1 MINGTTV
8 DVTEY
13 DGRPQ
18 DQLPDETDPAYYWF
32 LFFISDMHKTVTKM
46 VEDAQ
51 VQRELSDKT
60 GDTRFI
66 PSESTL
72 KRWSARYAWK
82 RRRAVY
88 NKIQME
94 SMKEIIH
101 KGRVVE
107 MERFFGNRE

>member
-1 MINGTTV
+1 MSN
-8 DVTEY
+8 ES
-13 DGRPQ
+13 
-18 DQLPDETDPAYYWF
+18 DPAYYWF
-32 LFFISDMHKTVTKM
+32 LFFISDMHKTVTQM
-46 VEDAQ
+46 SEDAED
-51 VQRELSDKT
+51 QREISEKA

-66 PSESTL
+66 PSEGTL
-72 KRWSARYAWK
+72 KRWSAQHAWK

-94 SMKEIIH
+94 DMKEIIH